1 MTNIKKIKKLIIK
14 GVLKPKVFFILFGLF
29 FSSLAFAATLSV
41 EFIGALIPGGNNN
54 TPRGNVAEQQCRG
67 NDTSKTLMHTD
78 RTTSPTDI
86 EFDADGSFVYT
97 SNANMSGM
105 SNNSISQ
112 NKLLRPYQ
120 ILSDAIRSGT
130 YNCDHLKGA
139 DPRSQ
144 SGFLLGNK
152 THDIE
157 IHQNGRLFF
166 FLDDSRRLGKFT
178 ASTPYDLNT
187 LSYNGRL
194 ILNGAEN
201 SIEFNRDGTKIFAL
215 DQTANTPTIATYQLP
230 GAYDISSKTEIHKVD
245 LYDLDIE
252 DIGGKKEYGQ
262 DIEFNSDGSAMF
274 ILISNEDIQKEYIYH
289 FDLGKNYDISTAVKA
304 GRFHV
309 GAIFMNRASGDR
321 FGDPSGFG
329 FSRDGMNLYLLDNKS
344 STGVHQINQYK
355 LDCPYGLV
363 KCSSDSSASIE
374 SQIELSKQNIS
385 LNVSTVFKR
394 FEWIKRN
401 RDQENL
407 TSHNININYPNP
419 LLKALVQQLQ
429 PTVKKNLISFAS
441 KSQKKEKKSKW
452 SSWSL
457 GDLSMNTYDIY
468 GLQKAKEIKSKG
480 LTFGT
485 DRKFG
490 DNKFFGL
497 ALRYGD
503 NQSNIIATKQNTDM
517 ESLTLNIYGI
527 MPINENQYVNAVIG
541 LSALRFDNKYLGK
554 LSGERNGKQA
564 FTSINYRTKNSY
576 GKFNV
581 TPTGKLTFGIT
592 RLSSFTDFLSNAI
605 DSPARNIIYAED
617 TFESGE
623 LSAGF
628 LFEMDKMEY
637 EHGSFQAMGGLE
649 ILYDLSP
656 NVDYKYNYV
665 GSTEVNKDT
674 ILGKYARRSL
684 KTDIGFEMITLNGLT
699 ISPIYERII
708 RLNSSIPTDNEKRRY
723 SDRFIVKLSRSK
735 EEDNSE
741 FVLNFDPL
749 SDNPADLSYAK
760 NINGLDFKLNS
771 NFDLKENVNYL
782 TNFEVSGKF

>member
-1 MTNIKKIKKLIIK
+1 MKFKKTFRDLKY
-14 GVLKPKVFFILFGLF
+14 GVLKPKIFIILIGLF
-29 FSSLAFAATLSV
+29 FSTLAIAANLSV
-41 EFIGALIPGGNNN
+41 TFIGALIPGGNNN
-54 TPRGNVAEQQCRG
+54 TPRGNVPEQQCRG
-67 NDTSKTLMHTD
+67 NDTSKTLLIND
-78 RTTSPTDI
+78 RTTTPTDI
-86 EFDADGSFVYT
+86 EFNEDGSFVYT

-105 SNNSISQ
+105 RNNSISQ
-112 NKLLRPYQ
+112 NKLLKNYQ

-130 YNCDHLKGA
+130 FNCDHLKGA
-139 DPRSQ
+139 DPRTQ
-144 SGFLLGNK
+144 SGNILGQK
-152 THDIE
+152 SHDIE
-157 IHQNGRLFF
+157 IHKNGKLFF

-178 ASTPYDLNT
+178 ASTAYDLNT
-187 LSYNGRL
+187 LTFERHL
-194 ILNGAEN
+194 TLNGAEN

-215 DQTANTPTIATYQLP
+215 DQTENTPTIATYQLP
-230 GAYDISSKTEIHKVD
+230 GAYDISSKTQIHKVD

-252 DIGGKKEYGQ
+252 DIDGKKEYGQ
-262 DIEFNSDGSAMF
+262 DIEFNSDGSVMF

-309 GAIFMNRASGDR
+309 GAIFMNRASSDR

-385 LNVSTVFKR
+385 LNVSTIFKR

-468 GLQKAKEIKSKG
+468 GFQKAKEIKSKG

-497 ALRYGD
+497 ALRYGG
-503 NQSNIIATKQNTDM
+503 NQSNVIASQQNTDM

-541 LSALRFDNKYLGK
+541 LSALRFDNEYLGK

-564 FTSINYRTKNSY
+564 FTSINYRTLNRY
-576 GKFNV
+576 GKFNI
-581 TPTGKLTFGIT
+581 TPSGKFTYGVT

-605 DSPARNIIYAED
+605 DAPAKNVIYAED

-628 LFEMDKMEY
+628 LFEMDKMEG
-637 EHGSFQAMGGLE
+637 EHGTFQPFGGIE
-649 ILYDLSP
+649 VIYDLTP
-656 NVDYKYNYV
+656 NIDYKYTYA
-665 GSTEVNKDT
+665 GSTEVNKDS
-674 ILGKYARRSL
+674 ILGKYSRRSL
-684 KTDIGFEMITLNGLT
+684 KTDIGFEIIYLNGLT
-699 ISPIYERII
+699 ISPIYERTI
-708 RLNSSIPTDNEKRRY
+708 RLNSSIPTDNEKRLY
-723 SDRFIVKLSRSK
+723 SERFIVKLSRSK

-741 FVLNFDPL
+741 FALNFDPL
-749 SDNPADLSYAK
+749 SDNAANLSYVK
-760 NINGLDFKLNS
+760 KFNG
-771 NFDLKENVNYL
+771 FDLKINSNYNL
-782 TNFEVSGKF
+782 INKIPDYGTNIEVSSTF